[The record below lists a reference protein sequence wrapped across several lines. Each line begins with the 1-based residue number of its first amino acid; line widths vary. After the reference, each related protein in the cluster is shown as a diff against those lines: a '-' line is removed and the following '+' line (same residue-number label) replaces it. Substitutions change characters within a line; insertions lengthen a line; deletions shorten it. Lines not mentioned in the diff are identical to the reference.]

1 MPALPG
7 CSYCKEISSR
17 LHYYSKTYPS
27 GKSTIESP
35 IFSCETHSKDALND
49 LSICRGGIETTQTI
63 TFKQLGAMKEKEIAW
78 LTSKRGYER
87 NELSTKS
94 YRQLLFSI
102 HYLNRP
108 SKKQILIDSLE
119 WYRNSLIKSI
129 KTGETDRISS
139 GLLDCTD
146 MILREINGNQ
156 P

>member
-7 CSYCKEISSR
+7 CSYCKEPSSR
-17 LHYYSKTYPS
+17 LHYYTKQYPS

-35 IFSCETHSKDALND
+35 LFSCESHIQSALND
-49 LSICRGGIETTQTI
+49 LSICRGGIESTQTI
-63 TFKQLGAMKEKEIAW
+63 SFKDFGKKSEKEIGW

-87 NELSTKS
+87 NELATKA

-108 SKKQILIDSLE
+108 SKKQTLIDSLE
-119 WYRNSLIKSI
+119 WYRGCLLKYVVPGDTER
-129 KTGETDRISS
+129 KAS

-146 MILREINGNQ
+146 TLLRELNEK